1 MERQRDGPSEVSEP
15 RRSAAASAGHRQG
28 SGRTAAG
35 QRQKTLSDVGQR
47 LSGVNYAG
55 QRPCRERRI

>member
-1 MERQRDGPSEVSEP
+1 MERQRDDP
-15 RRSAAASAGHRQG
+15 RLIPGKFRNPGGQQLHRQG
-28 SGRTAAG
+28 SGRTAGG